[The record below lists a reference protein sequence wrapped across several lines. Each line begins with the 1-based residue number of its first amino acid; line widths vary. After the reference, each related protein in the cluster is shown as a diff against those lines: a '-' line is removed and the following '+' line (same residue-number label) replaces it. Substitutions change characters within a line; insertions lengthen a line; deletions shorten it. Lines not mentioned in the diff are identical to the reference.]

1 MVSELL
7 KLQTPREPATGE
19 LPSIAAMVAGRCFP
33 FEVGDIQID
42 DQGRIRP
49 REDQGPV
56 RFGFAYRGLEYR
68 AEVET
73 AADPRVRLTAEL
85 GKLPYSMEIGEGR
98 RLIRRIL
105 NASTRV
111 PRGRIALSEA
121 DDMRLEAV
129 AVPPEPFTPASLMAT
144 LAALLFD
151 FRPYLEL
158 LGRVLDGARASATS
172 DEPADGPTDRPGT
185 A

>member
-1 MVSELL
+1 
-7 KLQTPREPATGE
+7 
-19 LPSIAAMVAGRCFP
+19 MVAGRCFP

-98 RLIRRIL
+98 RLIRCIL
-105 NASTRV
+105 HESARA
-111 PRGRIALSEA
+111 PHGRIDLSEVG
-121 DDMRLEAV
+121 DTLTRDVCTECDLTEVGPCR
-129 AVPPEPFTPASLMAT
+129 SLGDP
-144 LAALLFD
+144 LAQ
-151 FRPYLEL
+151 
-158 LGRVLDGARASATS
+158 
-172 DEPADGPTDRPGT
+172 
-185 A
+185 